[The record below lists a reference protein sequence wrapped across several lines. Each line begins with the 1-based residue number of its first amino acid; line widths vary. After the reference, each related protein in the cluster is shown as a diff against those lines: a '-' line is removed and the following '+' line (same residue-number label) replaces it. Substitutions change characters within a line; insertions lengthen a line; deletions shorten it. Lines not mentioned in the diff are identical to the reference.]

1 MSYNK
6 GVYDYVVVLK
16 NNHKKNILKTGWLF
30 AMLSILLLS
39 VNLYYHP
46 KDWLQYVYFLA
57 VLFLTASNLFDLK
70 RNKPFRF
77 AVIMIVAGLSILSNS
92 IMPNII
98 GWLFILAG
106 FFEKRLIQNK
116 EIGFSSKEIMVNGF
130 FKKKINWEDL
140 NQVIIKDDVLTID
153 FKNNKLIQS
162 ETDDEE
168 DEEYE
173 VGDDEFN
180 TFCRNR
186 IGLKE

>member
-1 MSYNK
+1 MSDNK

-16 NNHKKNILKTGWLF
+16 NNHKKNILRTGWLF
-30 AMLSILLLS
+30 AYLSILLLS

-46 KDWLQYVYFLA
+46 KDWLQYLYYVA
-57 VLFLTASNLFDLK
+57 VLFLTASNLFDLRRK
-70 RNKPFRF
+70 KPFRF
-77 AVIMIVAGLSILSNS
+77 AVILIVAGISILSNS

-106 FFEKRLIQNK
+106 LCEKRLMQHK
-116 EIGFSSKEIMVNGF
+116 EIGFSTKEIMINGF
-130 FKKKINWEDL
+130 FKKKINWEEL
-140 NQVIIKDDVLTID
+140 NQVIIKDDILTID
-153 FKNNKLIQS
+153 FKNNKLIQA

-168 DEEYE
+168 DEDYE

-186 IGLKE
+186 IGLIE

>member
-1 MSYNK
+1 MSDNK

-16 NNHKKNILKTGWLF
+16 NNHKKNILRTGWLF
-30 AMLSILLLS
+30 ACLSILLLS

-46 KDWLQYVYFLA
+46 KDWLQYLYYVA
-57 VLFLTASNLFDLK
+57 VLFLTTSNLFDLRRK
-70 RNKPFRF
+70 KPFRF
-77 AVIMIVAGLSILSNS
+77 AVILIVAGISILSNS

-106 FFEKRLIQNK
+106 LCEKRLMQNK
-116 EIGFSSKEIMVNGF
+116 EIGFSTKDIIINGF
-130 FKKKINWEDL
+130 FKKKINWEEL
-140 NQVIIKDDVLTID
+140 NQVIIKADILTID
-153 FKNNKLIQS
+153 FKNNKLIQA

-168 DEEYE
+168 DEDYE